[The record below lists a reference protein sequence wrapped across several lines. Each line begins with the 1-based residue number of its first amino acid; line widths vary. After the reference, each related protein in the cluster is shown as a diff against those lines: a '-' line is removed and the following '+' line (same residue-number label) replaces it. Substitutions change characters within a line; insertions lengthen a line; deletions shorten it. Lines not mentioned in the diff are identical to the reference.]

1 MSGRNEPTGTAKYGN
16 RYFGIILED
25 GRTLYVYADF
35 LYFESGVLL
44 ALRESGDKIK
54 HLNLALPPGQWKTA
68 YAASTF
74 DGSPVAIDHAHC
86 LELFSEPES
95 DE

>member
-35 LYFESGVLL
+35 LYFDSGCLL
-44 ALRESGDKIK
+44 ALRESSEKLK
-54 HLNLALPPGQWKTA
+54 HVNLALPPKAWESA
-68 YAASTF
+68 FAASII
-74 DGSPVAIDHAHC
+74 DGQPVAIDYP
-86 LELFSEPES
+86 EPEP